1 LTNDQPATI
10 GAWVRRCLVFLA
22 LATVET
28 ALGASFSVSPV
39 RVELSP
45 RDNVVAVTVTNTGDQ
60 SGSIRLSVFSWRQEA
75 NEDRLDPTRELVA
88 TPPLFSMAP
97 GESQIVRFGL
107 RRVPTT
113 ERELAYRA
121 IFEEIPGPRPA
132 QGAPALQITLRISIP
147 VFYQPRD
154 NLAAMLV
161 WTLARD
167 GADKL
172 RLSVRNDGTASAQL
186 GDLAL
191 ARMGAV
197 EPFVQKKNF
206 AYVLPGAA
214 RSWSLSV
221 PAAKVTSSQVR
232 ILTTVD
238 GKRGEVEVAVE

>member
-1 LTNDQPATI
+1 M
-10 GAWVRRCLVFLA
+10 RRCLVVLA
-22 LATVET
+22 LATAEA

-60 SGSIRLSVFSWRQEA
+60 PGSIRLSVFSWRQEA

-88 TPPLFSMAP
+88 TPPLFTVAP

-107 RRVPTT
+107 RRAPKAD
-113 ERELAYRA
+113 RELSYRA

-147 VFYQPRD
+147 IFYQSRED
-154 NLAAMLV
+154 MKSTLV

-172 RLSVRNDGTASAQL
+172 RLSVRNDGAASAQL
-186 GDLAL
+186 GDLGL
-191 ARMGAV
+191 ARPGVAA
-197 EPFVQKKNF
+197 PFVQQKNF
-206 AYVLPGAA
+206 AYVLPGAE
-214 RSWSLSV
+214 RSWSLSI
-221 PAAKVTSSQVR
+221 PAAEMTSSQVR

-238 GKRGEVEVAVE
+238 GKRGEVEVGVE